1 LGEHRLDEMQPP
13 LAIAVAKLKAP
24 LFEPFG
30 RILNPQPG
38 EAVSQS
44 EKNVFDFYVPFTERS
59 GGWSIGFLE
68 YTGRALEQLERHPN
82 TPEVFSPLKGEALLV
97 LAVDPSDERSYR
109 AFRLE
114 KPIVLNRGVWH
125 GVICLS
131 RKAEILIV
139 ENPDVVDE
147 YHKLTRPVKG
157 E

>member
-1 LGEHRLDEMQPP
+1 VQTP
-13 LAIAVAKLKAP
+13 LVIVVTELKQP

-30 RILNPQPG
+30 RILNPQP
-38 EAVSQS
+38 EETASQS
-44 EKNVFDFYVPFTERS
+44 EKGVFDFFLPFTERS
-59 GGWSIGFLE
+59 DGWSIGYLE
-68 YTGRALEQLERHPN
+68 YSGRQLNQLERHPN
-82 TPEVFSPLKGEALLV
+82 TPEAFSPLKGDALLV
-97 LAVDPSDERSYR
+97 LAVDPADEATFR

-125 GVICLS
+125 GLICLS

-147 YHKLTRPVKG
+147 YHKLARPVKG

>member
-1 LGEHRLDEMQPP
+1 MQPP
-13 LAIAVAKLKAP
+13 PLVLPVTELKAP

-30 RILNPQPG
+30 RILNPQT
-38 EAVSQS
+38 EETTSQS
-44 EKNVFDFYVPFTERS
+44 EAGLFDFYVPFTERS

-68 YTGRALEQLERHPN
+68 YTGRMLEQLERHPN
-82 TPEVFSPLKGEALLV
+82 TPEVFSPLNGEALLV
-97 LAVDPSDERSYR
+97 LAVDPEDEDGYR

-114 KPIVLNRGVWH
+114 KPIVLHRGVWH

-131 RKAEILIV
+131 RMAEILIV

>member
-1 LGEHRLDEMQPP
+1 MQPP
-13 LAIAVAKLKAP
+13 PLVLSVMELKAP

-30 RILNPQPG
+30 RILNPQKG
-38 EAVSQS
+38 ETASQS
-44 EKNVFDFYVPFTERS
+44 EEGLFDFYVPFTERS
-59 GGWSIGFLE
+59 GGWAIGFLE
-68 YTGRALEQLERHPN
+68 YTGRMLEQLERHPN

-97 LAVDPSDERSYR
+97 LAVDPEDESGYR

-147 YHKLTRPVKG
+147 YHQLTRPVKG